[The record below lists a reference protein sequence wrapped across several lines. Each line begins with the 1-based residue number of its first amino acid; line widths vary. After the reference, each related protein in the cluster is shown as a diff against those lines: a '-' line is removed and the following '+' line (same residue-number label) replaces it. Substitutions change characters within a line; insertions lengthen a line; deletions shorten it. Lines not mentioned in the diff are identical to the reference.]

1 MQATV
6 TAIDL
11 KTRMVTLKG
20 PEGNETTIHV
30 DKRARNLPQVK
41 VGDVVKV
48 AYVQQVAWQ
57 VRKPG
62 EGAPSSDVEAE
73 QAAVRAEPGQK
84 PAGAVGQRVTFTAT
98 IEAID
103 LAKGTVTLKGP
114 QGNSQT
120 IKARNPANLKKVKV
134 GDLVDITYT
143 EVVAIKVDAGAE
155 VKRRAAYRCSARLAL
170 AAACSSRVAVR
181 VRPMSPRE
189 PLTTF
194 GMTFPACVER
204 RSCRSEHAACA
215 GLATRLA
222 RMRCR
227 SDALPT
233 GYR

>member
-1 MQATV
+1 MRKLAIALSVIFSLAGAHPVLADQHQAGGSPPKGEISEAVEAQATV
-6 TAIDL
+6 TAIDM

-57 VRKPG
+57 VRKSGDP
-62 EGAPSSDVEAE
+62 APSSAVGTEAT
-73 QAAVRAEPGQK
+73 AVRAEPGEK
-84 PAGAVGQRVTFTAT
+84 PGGAVGQRVSFTAT

-143 EVVAIKVDAGAE
+143 ELVAIKVE
-155 VKRRAAYRCSARLAL
+155 AA
-170 AAACSSRVAVR
+170 
-181 VRPMSPRE
+181 PQ
-189 PLTTF
+189 
-194 GMTFPACVER
+194 
-204 RSCRSEHAACA
+204 
-215 GLATRLA
+215 
-222 RMRCR
+222 
-227 SDALPT
+227 
-233 GYR
+233 

>member
-1 MQATV
+1 MRKLATALSVILSLASTHAVLADQHKTGGGPPKGEISEAVEMQATV

-57 VRKPG
+57 VRKAG
-62 EGAPSSDVEAE
+62 EGAPSSDVGAEA
-73 QAAVRAEPGQK
+73 AAVRAEPGEK

-143 EVVAIKVDAGAE
+143 EVVAIKVDAA
-155 VKRRAAYRCSARLAL
+155 
-170 AAACSSRVAVR
+170 
-181 VRPMSPRE
+181 PQ
-189 PLTTF
+189 
-194 GMTFPACVER
+194 
-204 RSCRSEHAACA
+204 
-215 GLATRLA
+215 
-222 RMRCR
+222 
-227 SDALPT
+227 
-233 GYR
+233 

>member
-1 MQATV
+1 MRKLATALSVILSLAGAHTVLADQHQTAGSLPKGEISEAVEMQATV

-62 EGAPSSDVEAE
+62 EGAPSGDVGAEA
-73 QAAVRAEPGQK
+73 AAVRSEPGAK
-84 PAGAVGQRVTFTAT
+84 PAGAVGQRVTFAAT

-134 GDLVDITYT
+134 GDVVDITYT
-143 EVVAIKVDAGAE
+143 EVLAIKVDAAP
-155 VKRRAAYRCSARLAL
+155 K
-170 AAACSSRVAVR
+170 
-181 VRPMSPRE
+181 
-189 PLTTF
+189 
-194 GMTFPACVER
+194 
-204 RSCRSEHAACA
+204 
-215 GLATRLA
+215 
-222 RMRCR
+222 
-227 SDALPT
+227 
-233 GYR
+233 

>member
-1 MQATV
+1 MRKLAIALSVILSLAGARSVLADQHQTGASPPKGEITEAVEKQATV

-20 PEGNETTIHV
+20 PDGTETTIHV

-62 EGAPSSDVEAE
+62 DVAPTNAVGTE
-73 QAAVRAEPGQK
+73 QSAVRAEPGEK
-84 PAGAVGQRVTFTAT
+84 PGGAVGQRVTFTAT

-143 EVVAIKVDAGAE
+143 ELLGLKVE
-155 VKRRAAYRCSARLAL
+155 AA
-170 AAACSSRVAVR
+170 
-181 VRPMSPRE
+181 PK
-189 PLTTF
+189 
-194 GMTFPACVER
+194 
-204 RSCRSEHAACA
+204 
-215 GLATRLA
+215 
-222 RMRCR
+222 
-227 SDALPT
+227 
-233 GYR
+233 